1 MRAVLRSQ
9 TIIATGDEINKAA
22 VAQILKLLAN
32 LGFDVL
38 VARIEIAEMPLEGV
52 DFVKREVSFPKRFHA
67 FHDVE
72 QPAARFRR
80 FISEEKRFLPFRE
93 DEFLRAN
100 ETILHDMNFA
110 RDAAEQNIRGRL
122 D

>member
-52 DFVKREVSFPKRFHA
+52 DFVKREISFPKRFHA

-72 QPAARFRR
+72 HPAARFRR
-80 FISEEKRFLPFRE
+80 FIPEEKRLLPIRK
-93 DEFLRAN
+93 DEFLRSDEAV
-100 ETILHDMNFA
+100 
-110 RDAAEQNIRGRL
+110 L
-122 D
+122 DD